1 MIIISACLTGVSCRY
16 DGNHKLRIDLKEL
29 IDRGEAV
36 AVCPEELGGLP
47 TPRDPAEN
55 IDGRYITNTGSDVT
69 DAYKLGAQKAWKKVL
84 DHVSLHDINEA
95 ILKSKSPMCG
105 CGKIYDGSFQGKT
118 CEGDGE
124 FTKLLKA
131 KGISVKARD

>member
-16 DGNHKLRIDLKEL
+16 DGDHKLRVDLRDL
-29 IDRGEAV
+29 IESGQAV

-55 IDGRYITNTGSDVT
+55 VEGRYITNQGADVT
-69 DAYKLGAQKAWKKVL
+69 SAFQKGAQKAWQQ
-84 DHVSLHDINEA
+84 VSLHEINRA

-105 CGKIYDGSFQGKT
+105 CGEIYDGSFEGKT

-131 KGISVKARD
+131 KGIKVEVRD